1 MGSLNEIRN
10 RPTMIGSLTRI
21 SLGILTVFHLATGI
35 GQLFKVSPPY
45 DPTINL
51 IGELGTP
58 GRGETPIEHLLA
70 GVFGCWYLSSIAAVL
85 LTLKLGGVESQ
96 RASLICPLLYH
107 ATIALYI
114 GLSPIDL
121 VNESIITDGKLL
133 SSTAS
138 SLSVPFTASAP
149 CKAII

>member
-1 MGSLNEIRN
+1 
-10 RPTMIGSLTRI
+10 
-21 SLGILTVFHLATGI
+21 
-35 GQLFKVSPPY
+35 VSPPY

-85 LTLKLGGVESQ
+85 LTLKLGSVESQ
-96 RASLICPLLYH
+96 KASLICPLLYH

-121 VNESIITDGKLL
+121 VN
-133 SSTAS
+133 
-138 SLSVPFTASAP
+138 
-149 CKAII
+149 KAIITNGKVALIHSFFALCAIYSICTLKGNNREDKSK